1 MVLCAIGMHS
11 FAQNVINQTV
21 IVSGDSNN
29 ASFSNDDIGGVEF
42 RRIPYDRKKN
52 GTISSMRI
60 TTLSLLP

>member
-29 ASFSNDDIGGVEF
+29 ASSSNDDIGGVEF
-42 RRIPYDRKKN
+42 AVYIPIEKN
-52 GTISSMRI
+52 GTISSLRI